1 MSDLLFFE
9 LKVKSRTTNIQKL
22 KPVDPQTMKNLYAI
36 GYVRTCV
43 DPFRGGGTRGKFG
56 PILGPKNGG
65 FFINYIRIVWFM
77 WDLELVLFYS
87 PKVAFFGKILFFGII
102 FDFPGVNWAP
112 KWAKTVS
119 FGYVLFPLKDIILF
133 ICHLCLMMF
142 YLWSIFQHNLTIF
155 VEVMVPKSSKMG
167 HFMDVSL
174 PWKHLNI
181 YNLGTTNAIKMELTT
196 IIYLDETFHLA

>member
-1 MSDLLFFE
+1 MSDLLLFE

-22 KPVDPQTMKNLYAI
+22 KPVDPQTMKNSYAI

-77 WDLELVLFYS
+77 WDLELVLFYI

-112 KWAKTVS
+112 KWVKTVS
-119 FGYVLFPLKDIILF
+119 FGYVLFPLKDIILKDYSYATF
-133 ICHLCLMMF
+133 VLWCSTSGPYFNTIWPFLWK
-142 YLWSIFQHNLTIF
+142 LWSQNP
-155 VEVMVPKSSKMG
+155 PKWAISWMF
-167 HFMDVSL
+167 HC
-174 PWKHLNI
+174 HENI
-181 YNLGTTNAIKMELTT
+181 W
-196 IIYLDETFHLA
+196 TFITWEPQML